1 LATTIIFDNDSVENQ
16 GEKPMKILIVD
27 DSNAMRM
34 IVRRTL
40 REAGYGHLEVLQA
53 ADGNQALEVIHKDP
67 PDLILSDWNMPNK
80 SGLELLEALNEE
92 GCEITFGFVTTE
104 ATTEMRAKAA
114 QAGAKFLISKPFT
127 ADTFARTLAEYL
139 PD

>member
-1 LATTIIFDNDSVENQ
+1 
-16 GEKPMKILIVD
+16 MKILIVD

-40 REAGYGHLEVLQA
+40 REAGFGNLEVLQA
-53 ADGNQALEVIHKDP
+53 GDGNEALEVIHKTP

-92 GCEITFGFVTTE
+92 GYNITFGFVTTE
-104 ATTEMRAKAA
+104 ATAEMRGKAA
-114 QAGAKFLISKPFT
+114 QAGAKFLINKPFT
-127 ADTFARTLAEYL
+127 AETFAQTLGIFIN
-139 PD
+139 P

>member
-1 LATTIIFDNDSVENQ
+1 
-16 GEKPMKILIVD
+16 MKILIVD
-27 DSNAMRM
+27 DSSAMRM

-92 GCEITFGFVTTE
+92 GYRITFGFVTTE

-127 ADTFARTLAEYL
+127 AETFARTLAEHL
-139 PD
+139 PA